1 MCIRGLI
8 MLHDK
13 GHLSANGAVI
23 DVEPWFLQK
32 LEVKSWLASRA
43 GRGDA
48 GPAPTRAPPAAPPG
62 GGAPRE
68 VAVRSPQVRPDEG
81 TGAASLPRSAC
92 LRPKCHT
99 LFLH

>member
-1 MCIRGLI
+1 

-43 GRGDA
+43 GRGRRP
-48 GPAPTRAPPAAPPG
+48 GTNPRAPRGAPPRRWR
-62 GGAPRE
+62 PRE